1 MKFAHNR
8 LEIAAALL
16 YIAAAITMLSVSV
29 VAGLPVF
36 CIAVACTAQSRLQF
50 GRSNAAQPD
59 DAA

>member
-16 YIAAAITMLSVSV
+16 YIAAAIVMFSTSV

-36 CIAVACTAQSRLQF
+36 CAAVACTAQSRLRF
-50 GRSNAAQPD
+50 GRSSAAQSD